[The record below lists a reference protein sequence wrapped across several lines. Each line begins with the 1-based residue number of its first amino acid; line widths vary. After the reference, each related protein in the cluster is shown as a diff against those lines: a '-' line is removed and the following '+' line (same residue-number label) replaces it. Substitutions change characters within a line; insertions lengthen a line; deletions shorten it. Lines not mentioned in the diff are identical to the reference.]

1 MIGILYC
8 IIIFSVIHDPPMDTC
23 IKPILFLNIM
33 LIPNCTSGKD
43 VYILATDT
51 PAYTLNRGSVT
62 VGPITWFNP
71 PKPGLQSRALCCTV
85 CALSIDIVLY

>member
-1 MIGILYC
+1 
-8 IIIFSVIHDPPMDTC
+8 
-23 IKPILFLNIM
+23 M

-51 PAYTLNRGSVT
+51 LNRGNGT

-71 PKPGLQSRALCCTV
+71 PKPGPQSRALCGAV
-85 CALSIDIVLY
+85 CALSIAIVLY